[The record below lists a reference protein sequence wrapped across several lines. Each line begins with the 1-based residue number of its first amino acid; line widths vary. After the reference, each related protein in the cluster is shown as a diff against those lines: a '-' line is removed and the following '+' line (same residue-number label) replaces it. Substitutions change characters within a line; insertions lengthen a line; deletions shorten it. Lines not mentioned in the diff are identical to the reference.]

1 MSLVPETSTTLLRE
15 VGSDADHARWG
26 VFCARYEPMMR
37 AYLVAHFP
45 GVEAEDVLQETFI
58 ALVRALPRYRYCP
71 DERGHFHN
79 YLTGI
84 LRRKAADALAA
95 RTRREALAETL
106 SDEAEQSRDRVGAD
120 DAEAA
125 RRDIYEVALQQLLAD
140 ETVQARTKQIFLRTT
155 SGGEAPA
162 AVAESLGVTV
172 ATVYLV
178 RNRCIEKL
186 KRLVAAL
193 ESV

>member
-15 VGSDADHARWG
+15 IGSDMDHARWS
-26 VFCARYEPMMR
+26 VFCTRYEPMMR
-37 AYLVAHFP
+37 AYLAAHFP

-58 ALVRALPRYRYCP
+58 ALVHALPRYRYCP
-71 DERGHFHN
+71 DERGHFRN

-84 LRRKAADALAA
+84 LRRKAVDALSA
-95 RTRREALAETL
+95 RTRREALAESL
-106 SDEAEQSRDRVGAD
+106 GDEASDQYSPD
-120 DAEAA
+120 DPEAA
-125 RRDIYEVALQQLLAD
+125 RRDVYEVALQQLLAD
-140 ETVQARTKQIFLRTT
+140 ETIQARTKQIFLRTT

-162 AVAESLGVTV
+162 DVAESLGVTV
-172 ATVYLV
+172 ASVYLV
-178 RNRCIEKL
+178 RNRCIGKL

>member
-1 MSLVPETSTTLLRE
+1 MGLVPETSTTLLRD
-15 VGSDADHARWG
+15 VGSDEVHARWG

-37 AYLVAHFP
+37 AYLAAHFP

-58 ALVRALPRYRYCP
+58 ALVHALPRYRYCP
-71 DERGHFHN
+71 DERGHFRN

-84 LRRKAADALAA
+84 LRRKAVDALSAQA
-95 RTRREALAETL
+95 RREALAEEL
-106 SDEAEQSRDRVGAD
+106 AAGGEGDAPRVGAD

-125 RRDIYEVALQQLLAD
+125 RRDVYEVALQQLLAD

-162 AVAESLGVTV
+162 VVADSLGVTV
-172 ATVYLV
+172 ASVYLV